1 MKTPQ
6 PLSLRVGLFIACLAT
21 TSCTFER
28 YSDDDGVIY
37 SLSPATWFEDGWS
50 YYEIS
55 QDEKRALFGAR
66 FGFRL
71 IDLERDR
78 EDPTAFAADLDRV
91 RAATFYGEGRLARL
105 GVREGSTGWFLEGPQ
120 GPVRSALPSDAT
132 PNWSPDG
139 GMVAY
144 YRAAEAGLFVGTPD
158 EADFLDV
165 GGFVTGVAWAPPGDV
180 VYALV
185 DHDDGVSSLVQV
197 EVPGRE
203 MTTIK
208 EGLDATNRYNS
219 IGVSADGAF
228 LYLALAG
235 PGPPD
240 PEARHQPVADR
251 DMDIY
256 ELSLETGGLR
266 PVVETAGDDFYPIVV
281 GDYLYWT
288 HNDLDDAVAVVP
300 IAGGEARVV
309 VEDAQIPYW
318 NPAGS
323 KIAFTY
329 GAWRIADWGLNLDAG
344 VVDVDAEMRPT
355 SEMTPIV
362 AGYHEDFTPAW
373 SPDGRWIAYHSHR
386 SAGPTPFYAGEGSTD
401 DLYLRHPSA
410 PPGEEIRLTDFGW
423 EVGMADWSPD
433 GRQLVFDSWDRGG
446 PPGISKPW
454 IATIDPATGRP
465 LSVERLPL
473 PEGVESSLLA
483 AWSPLGG
490 EIALVERAGRSR
502 HALWILS
509 VDGTQAEKLLE
520 FPSST
525 YGGVD
530 WTPDGQQL
538 VFSALEEGRM
548 QLFVLP
554 RVGGEPRL
562 LTDDSESLI
571 HPQVSP
577 GGRWVAATRARRA
590 KELRRQLR

>member
-21 TSCTFER
+21 TSCTLER
-28 YSDDDGVIY
+28 YADDDNVIY

-219 IGVSADGAF
+219 IG
-228 LYLALAG
+228 
-235 PGPPD
+235 PGRD
-240 PEARHQPVADR
+240 QPLQLNR
-251 DMDIY
+251 CIC
-256 ELSLETGGLR
+256 GR
-266 PVVETAGDDFYPIVV
+266 
-281 GDYLYWT
+281 
-288 HNDLDDAVAVVP
+288 
-300 IAGGEARVV
+300 R
-309 VEDAQIPYW
+309 IPL
-318 NPAGS
+318 P
-323 KIAFTY
+323 
-329 GAWRIADWGLNLDAG
+329 
-344 VVDVDAEMRPT
+344 
-355 SEMTPIV
+355 
-362 AGYHEDFTPAW
+362 
-373 SPDGRWIAYHSHR
+373 SPCR
-386 SAGPTPFYAGEGSTD
+386 S
-401 DLYLRHPSA
+401 R
-410 PPGEEIRLTDFGW
+410 
-423 EVGMADWSPD
+423 
-433 GRQLVFDSWDRGG
+433 
-446 PPGISKPW
+446 
-454 IATIDPATGRP
+454 ATGSRGSASTGCRP
-465 LSVERLPL
+465 GHGHLRVE
-473 PEGVESSLLA
+473 
-483 AWSPLGG
+483 LGNRW
-490 EIALVERAGRSR
+490 A
-502 HALWILS
+502 
-509 VDGTQAEKLLE
+509 
-520 FPSST
+520 ST
-525 YGGVD
+525 RRGN
-530 WTPDGQQL
+530 
-538 VFSALEEGRM
+538 
-548 QLFVLP
+548 
-554 RVGGEPRL
+554 
-562 LTDDSESLI
+562 
-571 HPQVSP
+571 
-577 GGRWVAATRARRA
+577 GGR
-590 KELRRQLR
+590 